1 MKKLS
6 AILLVIVAAT
16 SLSACITYK
25 APKYQSSADTLMHLQ
40 QLNVAPVAVT
50 AVNRPAGIKDHL
62 QCQTQG
68 QVKAD
73 GGYAYYVEGALRS
86 ELAKANLL
94 DNNAAIQLTGVLH
107 QVSFYSWRN
116 SWQLALELT
125 SSNGRKLHTKTNYRG
140 EAVSLEEETS
150 CRLVAQSMSAAVQQ
164 LLQQTLTSDDFAT
177 LLQPMP

>member
-6 AILLVIVAAT
+6 ALFLVAVVTT

-25 APKYQSSADTLMHLQ
+25 VPKYQSSADTLLHLQ
-40 QLNVAPVAVT
+40 QLKLNPVAVT
-50 AVNRPAGIKDHL
+50 AVRRPPGVDDHM

-68 QVKAD
+68 QVKAA
-73 GGYAYYVEGALRS
+73 GGYANYVDVALRT

-94 DNNAAIQLTGVLH
+94 DDNAAIQVTGILH
-107 QVSFYSWRN
+107 KVSFNSWRN
-116 SWQLALELT
+116 SWQLQLELT
-125 SSNGRKLHTKTNYRG
+125 SSNGRTMRTQTSYRG

-164 LLQQTLTSDDFAT
+164 LLQQTLTSDDFVA
-177 LLQPMP
+177 LLQPLP